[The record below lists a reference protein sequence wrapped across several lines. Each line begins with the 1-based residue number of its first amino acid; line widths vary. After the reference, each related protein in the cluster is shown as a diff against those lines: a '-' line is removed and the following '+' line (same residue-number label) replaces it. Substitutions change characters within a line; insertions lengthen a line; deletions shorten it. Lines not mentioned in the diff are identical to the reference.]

1 MAIVNSV
8 KINLYFGILTI
19 QVRIRIH
26 KMPNPILIIFNAFLF
41 LISSFKLESD
51 TDLFLIMKKLKLN
64 AKKSN
69 RF

>member
-1 MAIVNSV
+1 MARINNV
-8 KINLYFGILTI
+8 KINLYFGMLTI

-51 TDLFLIMKKLKLN
+51 TDLFLIIKKVKIQY
-64 AKKSN
+64 KKK
-69 RF
+69 